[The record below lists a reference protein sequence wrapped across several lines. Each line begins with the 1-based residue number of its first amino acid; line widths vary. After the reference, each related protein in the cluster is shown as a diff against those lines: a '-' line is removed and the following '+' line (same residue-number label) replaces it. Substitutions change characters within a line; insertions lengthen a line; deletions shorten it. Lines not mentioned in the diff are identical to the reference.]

1 MSSKYDGI
9 ACRYRS
15 CIRQF
20 VFQVNNTHEDYFL
33 CFMNLLPAQTHSK
46 LISPTWA
53 GTRDSKNVISILILV
68 CHLKKMGGLNI
79 HCNNDTRKIWTPL
92 YLMVG
97 LQYDKKS
104 TEIIEYQRTIA
115 HIHCITKQLWC
126 VSVIFM
132 EGKIIKCNIFHT
144 KWSIH
149 YEKSAWTFLSPL
161 FSSYPWLIFSFEI
174 HF

>member
-1 MSSKYDGI
+1 MGWHT
-9 ACRYRS
+9 
-15 CIRQF
+15 RQQERDF
-20 VFQVNNTHEDYFL
+20 NSYFSMP
-33 CFMNLLPAQTHSK
+33 FE
-46 LISPTWA
+46 
-53 GTRDSKNVISILILV
+53 
-68 CHLKKMGGLNI
+68 KMGGLNI

-92 YLMVG
+92 IYTENEKYLMIGV
-97 LQYDKKS
+97 QYDKKS

-115 HIHCITKQLWC
+115 HIYCITKQLWC

-144 KWSIH
+144 KWFIH